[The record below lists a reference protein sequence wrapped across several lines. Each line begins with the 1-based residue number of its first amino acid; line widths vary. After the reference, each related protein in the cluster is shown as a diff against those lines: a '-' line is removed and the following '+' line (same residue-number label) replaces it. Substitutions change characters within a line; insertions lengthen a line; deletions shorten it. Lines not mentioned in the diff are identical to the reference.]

1 MANGIDK
8 KINDLATAW
17 QGYKGTR
24 IEEFLKEY
32 LSKLDGAKFGFVNI
46 ESGENSLQTIRFFRD
61 EQAYADWFADR
72 TANADRVLGE
82 FSLYSNKPVESYTMR
97 AIITH
102 YPAANMARGAQNA
115 VSLAYNCYWGD
126 NPADRDTQDGTA
138 TVEVNGVAAPALTR
152 QLKASGTAT
161 ANVYTFELGDLLTAE
176 TNEVKLRVTNAH
188 GAEKVFTFNINTY
201 SLTLEFDPAYDES
214 QVQTSRW
221 SLRVLCQGVPATV
234 YCRIQDGGRTDTLTK
249 SIHNSS
255 GEAAARTPSRCGPR
269 IRNWACARPT
279 SPPPILRP
287 LPVLV
292 AWLHFV
298 SARASP
304 PRRASSAWQG
314 CHTTSTC
321 PMRMQV
327 RPYR

>member
-1 MANGIDK
+1 VGQTLFIAFAASASG
-8 KINDLATAW
+8 AT
-17 QGYKGTR
+17 T
-24 IEEFLKEY
+24 
-32 LSKLDGAKFGFVNI
+32 
-46 ESGENSLQTIRFFRD
+46 
-61 EQAYADWFADR
+61 
-72 TANADRVLGE
+72 
-82 FSLYSNKPVESYTMR
+82 
-97 AIITH
+97 
-102 YPAANMARGAQNA
+102 ARGAQNA

-138 TVEVNGVAAPALTR
+138 TVEVNGVEAPALTR

-234 YCRIQDGGRTDTLTK
+234 YCRIQDGSRTDTLTK

-255 GEAAARTPSRCGPR
+255 GEFVIDEQDGGGGSRCGSLSHGSL
-269 IRNWACARPT
+269 T
-279 SPPPILRP
+279 
-287 LPVLV
+287 
-292 AWLHFV
+292 
-298 SARASP
+298 
-304 PRRASSAWQG
+304 G
-314 CHTTSTC
+314 
-321 PMRMQV
+321 
-327 RPYR
+327 